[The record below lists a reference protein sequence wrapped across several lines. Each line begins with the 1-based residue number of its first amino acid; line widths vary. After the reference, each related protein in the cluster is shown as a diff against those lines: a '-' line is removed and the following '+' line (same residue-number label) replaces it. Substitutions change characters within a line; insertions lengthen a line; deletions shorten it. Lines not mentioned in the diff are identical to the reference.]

1 MVFSNGIAYFKNMN
15 KIIITGPECS
25 GKTSLSKGLSKH
37 FKSPLIEE
45 YARKYISSLK
55 KKYTEDDLL
64 KIAKKQWK
72 KEYSLKHEKNVF
84 CDTDLLTIKIW
95 SEFKYNNC
103 NSWILEKIQE
113 QRNEKRYYLLCKP
126 NIKWKFDSQ
135 RENKFDRDSLFKIY
149 QKELELHKYNYFIID
164 NNQRLEQAKNNIKH
178 FFN

>member
-1 MVFSNGIAYFKNMN
+1 MN

-45 YARKYISSLK
+45 YAREYISNLK
-55 KKYTEDDLL
+55 KKYTQEDLL

-72 KEYSLKHEKNVF
+72 KECNLKHEKNVF

-103 NSWILEKIQE
+103 NSWILGKIQE
-113 QRNEKRYYLLCKP
+113 QKNEKRYYLLCKP
-126 NIKWKFDSQ
+126 NIEWEFDSQ
-135 RENKFDRDSLFKIY
+135 RENQFDRDAIFKIY

-164 NNQRLEQAKNNIKH
+164 NNQRLEQAKNNIKNL
-178 FFN
+178 FN